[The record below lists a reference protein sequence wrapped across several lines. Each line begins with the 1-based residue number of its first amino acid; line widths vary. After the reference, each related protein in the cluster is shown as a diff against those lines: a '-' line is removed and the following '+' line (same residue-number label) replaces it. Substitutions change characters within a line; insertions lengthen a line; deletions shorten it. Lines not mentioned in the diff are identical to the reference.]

1 MVFRQKYNY
10 FGKSTIPIVFR
21 GGQNTHLSPHI
32 TKNPQNKKR
41 KTSVYLLNVS
51 QLNVYYKNRN
61 APQDAAEGPK
71 RCQKVQ
77 NRNRTCLHI

>member
-1 MVFRQKYNY
+1 MVFWQKYNSY
-10 FGKSTIPIVFR
+10 SLS
-21 GGQNTHLSPHI
+21 GGVKYAFISSYHENL
-32 TKNPQNKKR
+32 QNKKR
-41 KTSVYLLNVS
+41 KTSVYLLNIS